1 MLVLKLH
8 LCCENFQKKKAKEN
22 PENSYCSF
30 HSKKLYKCYTE

>member
-8 LCCENFQKKKAKEN
+8 LSCENFQKKAKKN